1 MGFAIQKTISLME
14 NIKVYSVL
22 RYGLKIIGVT
32 AYLVKVTSFCEGGN
46 YFGLD
51 FSTNSAPEEYA
62 GLSPHRYSNLSDA
75 SLWGL
80 DIVCKPGTHSQESF
94 TMGKSEFL
102 GMLEETQ
109 NETLAVKK
117 GSDGQ
122 GGDVPYVSLRM
133 DVKGKAVYT
142 LPSDGIVSI
151 EMCPRELKKTF
162 FMRVPE
168 KVNDQI
174 GHIHFTSPWQR
185 TGNTNQI
192 CQTESMLVFPHDYT
206 QPCHIILDTNFLDK
220 NKGLN
225 IKATNVREIRMYPDL
240 KTL

>member
-1 MGFAIQKTISLME
+1 ME
-14 NIKVYSVL
+14 NIKVYGVL

-32 AYLVKVTSFCEGGN
+32 AYLVKVTSFCEGGK

-62 GLSPHRYSNLSDA
+62 GLSPHKSSLSDD

-80 DIVCKPGTHSQESF
+80 DIVCKPGTHSQKTF
-94 TMGKSEFL
+94 TMGRSEFL
-102 GMLEETQ
+102 RMLEETQ

-122 GGDVPYVSLRM
+122 GGDVSYVSLRM
-133 DVKGKAVYT
+133 DVNDKAVYT
-142 LPSDGIVSI
+142 LPPDGIVSI

-162 FMRVPE
+162 FMIVPE

-174 GHIHFTSPWQR
+174 GHIHFTSPWQKCGKSNR
-185 TGNTNQI
+185 I
-192 CQTESMLVFPHDYT
+192 CQTESMLVFPHDCA